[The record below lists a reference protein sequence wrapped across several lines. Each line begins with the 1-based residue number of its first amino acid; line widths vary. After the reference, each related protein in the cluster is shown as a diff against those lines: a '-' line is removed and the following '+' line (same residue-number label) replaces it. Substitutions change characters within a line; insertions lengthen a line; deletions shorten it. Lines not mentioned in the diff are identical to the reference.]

1 MNDNKFFSVARNNMV
16 KNQIITNQVSDQ
28 KLIDAFL
35 EVEKERFVEDSDFPL
50 VYSDSNITFK
60 NNRYLMKTFTFAK
73 MLENCNIRSNE
84 SVLVLSCLTG
94 YSVAIISKIAGYV
107 FGVEKENDFVKKANE
122 ILSTLGYL
130 NCSVCQSNPT
140 EGLKKNAPFD
150 KIIIEGGVDF
160 IPTSL
165 YKQLK
170 EDGEIFFI
178 KRKSENHIYEF
189 TVGLKNND
197 NISFRPVFSC
207 NSFMIDDFTNPDK
220 NEAL

>member
-1 MNDNKFFSVARNNMV
+1 MISFT
-16 KNQIITNQVSDQ
+16 I
-28 KLIDAFL
+28 AFQ
-35 EVEKERFVEDSDFPL
+35 RAS
-50 VYSDSNITFK
+50 
-60 NNRYLMKTFTFAK
+60 
-73 MLENCNIRSNE
+73 
-84 SVLVLSCLTG
+84 
-94 YSVAIISKIAGYV
+94 
-107 FGVEKENDFVKKANE
+107 NE

-220 NEAL
+220 NEDL